1 MKPDLHDF
9 LLNAPTLRSNLKT
22 ITLISFCSEELSL
35 YRTRSGA
42 PVERFVQEEIFLFF
56 FKPRLY
62 ERAAE
67 PEVIFRRHVY
77 CFRMGVSGCWG
88 RAAWHRVS
96 HEPSFGAAGN
106 VYVEGAE
113 SGWVV
118 EEGFKHSIAILLF
131 IDHLMVSFTKTR
143 NETLPCK

>member
-56 FKPRLY
+56 FLNLGYMKEQQNLRSSLGGMS
-62 ERAAE
+62 
-67 PEVIFRRHVY
+67 I
-77 CFRMGVSGCWG
+77 VSEW
-88 RAAWHRVS
+88 
-96 HEPSFGAAGN
+96 E
-106 VYVEGAE
+106 
-113 SGWVV
+113 
-118 EEGFKHSIAILLF
+118 
-131 IDHLMVSFTKTR
+131 
-143 NETLPCK
+143 